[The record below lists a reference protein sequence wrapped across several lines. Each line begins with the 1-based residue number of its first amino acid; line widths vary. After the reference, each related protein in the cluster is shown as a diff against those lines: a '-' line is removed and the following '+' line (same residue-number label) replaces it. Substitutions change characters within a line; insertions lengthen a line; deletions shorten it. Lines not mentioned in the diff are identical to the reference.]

1 MIYLDVLIAVNLFV
15 TYFLLLSTA
24 LLLHQKPKRW
34 RMVLGALAGGASSLI
49 IFLDDLPWLAP
60 VLIKIALGILLVLIA
75 FPWKGKGVF
84 IKTALL
90 FIAVNF
96 LFAGIMMALWFFVSP
111 VDMYYRNGVVYFN
124 ISALTLAVSTVV
136 AYLIVRLIGWIIDRR
151 VSKNSVC
158 EIILSL
164 DGKEALLTAFQDSG
178 NKLSDPFGGTPVVIC
193 QYSAVKDLLPQT
205 LQEYFS
211 GVGELPKVSGEW
223 AKRIRIVPY
232 HVVGDNGMMRCFYPD
247 RFQVVTGKKLEE
259 HKVLIGV
266 SRENLS
272 GGEYNALFNAALL

>member
-1 MIYLDVLIAVNLFV
+1 MLREEAVFIANVIYLDVLVAVNLFV

-34 RMVLGALAGGASSLI
+34 RMVLSALAGGASSLV
-49 IFLDDLPWLAP
+49 IFLDDLHWLVP
-60 VLIKIALGILLVLIA
+60 VLIKIALGVLLVIIA

-151 VSKNSVC
+151 V
-158 EIILSL
+158 
-164 DGKEALLTAFQDSG
+164 
-178 NKLSDPFGGTPVVIC
+178 
-193 QYSAVKDLLPQT
+193 
-205 LQEYFS
+205 
-211 GVGELPKVSGEW
+211 
-223 AKRIRIVPY
+223 
-232 HVVGDNGMMRCFYPD
+232 
-247 RFQVVTGKKLEE
+247 
-259 HKVLIGV
+259 
-266 SRENLS
+266 
-272 GGEYNALFNAALL
+272 